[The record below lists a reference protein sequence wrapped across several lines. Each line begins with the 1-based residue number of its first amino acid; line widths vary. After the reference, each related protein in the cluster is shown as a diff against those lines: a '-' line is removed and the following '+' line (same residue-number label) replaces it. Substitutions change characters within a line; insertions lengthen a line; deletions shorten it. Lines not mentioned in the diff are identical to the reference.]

1 MLYNHPNVAAVSCM
15 SAASSDLFFAVQ
27 QGLQVDAGLIFS
39 VASCGV
45 HRIFLGEG
53 GGKWGPKGDFKYEKR
68 ETWKKD
74 PNLCQRRGKIC
85 LLRGGKYNYYK

>member
-53 GGKWGPKGDFKYEKR
+53 GGGNGVRKGISNMKKR

-85 LLRGGKYNYYK
+85 FLRGGKYN

>member
-45 HRIFLGEG
+45 HRIFLEEG
-53 GGKWGPKGDFKYEKR
+53 GGGEMGSE
-68 ETWKKD
+68 
-74 PNLCQRRGKIC
+74 RGFQI
-85 LLRGGKYNYYK
+85 